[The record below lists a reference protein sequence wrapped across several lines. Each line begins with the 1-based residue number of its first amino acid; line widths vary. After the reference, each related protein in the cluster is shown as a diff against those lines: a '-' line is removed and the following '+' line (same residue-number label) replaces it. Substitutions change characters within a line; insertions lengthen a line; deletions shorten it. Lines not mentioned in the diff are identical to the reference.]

1 MRLWSSR
8 CRGRRASV
16 EYRRAGPGGPAVHG
30 LPAHDHASRGFTPAE
45 LSGDG
50 SGYGSSPM
58 CLEGLRRAAR
68 PRRAWILTEDDAVV
82 QLLREKVQ
90 APEGCACCLEGAAHS
105 VRLEAVLGVLL
116 WVWGGGNVDCAALRS
131 TVAGRRRQ
139 RSRGCSSGS
148 LLSRSAIRMPAM
160 CRGKADTHAQRAA
173 CRGSVFA
180 HAACGTGVAR
190 ARRVAACEGCSCR
203 PMSGRCVTRR
213 RE

>member
-68 PRRAWILTEDDAVV
+68 PRRAWILTADDAVV

-116 WVWGGGNVDCAALRS
+116 WVWGGERGLRCPCGAPS
-131 TVAGRRRQ
+131 RGGAGRGAAGAPPDCCCRAQPSGCRR
-139 RSRGCSSGS
+139 C
-148 LLSRSAIRMPAM
+148 
-160 CRGKADTHAQRAA
+160 
-173 CRGSVFA
+173 
-180 HAACGTGVAR
+180 VA
-190 ARRVAACEGCSCR
+190 ARRTHTHNARRAEGVCSR
-203 PMSGRCVTRR
+203 TAPRVTGALV
-213 RE
+213 